1 MSDTSWM
8 LDIGKPDQEV
18 DPADKESNSVNPPLP
33 IPEDDPIETSIDP
46 NDKSDTS
53 WMLDLDTDDGYEP
66 VVPRTSGLVKD
77 PGTDPSYMK
86 DFVLSAGVGL
96 TNGIE
101 ETLDTIGDLTGET
114 GIETLDY
121 VLDPNNRLIPRWYK
135 SKTGLGVAT
144 EGISRFLG
152 GFGLA
157 GKGLKAAGWAN
168 KVKKGEE
175 LVEISKKS
183 KFARG
188 MTAGAAADFFVIDP
202 AEGRLTDMLDDLDNP
217 YLDIVVFDFL
227 KSEDNDSVLEGK
239 VKNVIEG
246 MMLGGLIE
254 GLLMIGMRGIK
265 AARKTPE
272 KAQEI
277 YEKTAKKIE
286 EHKKS
291 FKGDDEIN
299 IFHGTDETFENF
311 DVDKTNDGTVWFTDR
326 KDLLEGSYDGIG
338 KKKNIM
344 HRTFKEGEL
353 NLADSSLEDKYMIQ
367 QLIDMGYDGVKYIR
381 EDGETVYQ
389 LYESGIKK
397 IKNPKPKVK
406 TRAEKINDVETNP
419 AINTRKAIKRLR
431 TSKENADKDS
441 KTFLDTI
448 INIDNLKSG
457 KHVLKTI
464 EDAVNLFDDET
475 LEYLTTDVLTNQNA
489 LELATLLGRNVEEV
503 LAALPKD
510 AEYARQSTIRMIA
523 AKQVIQRIG
532 KQTQEMAKEV
542 SRLTKLYGRAKIT
555 LPGQKAY
562 RNWPEEAQKVVRQYE
577 EMSVVLA
584 DSTYY
589 LKEQV
594 RNAARLT
601 QAGRVKVGLAEGKL
615 DIERLVDDIENYK
628 GDALSSAGTMANYTP
643 AQVVKQVGK
652 TKGRLAVETF
662 NSLYTNSLLSS
673 PWTNAINL
681 TSGIYEALLRPLEN
695 AVGATLQGDL
705 RGAAQAFGHYQGMLQ
720 SYKDIWRATKLS
732 FQQSDAVLDKKFQTI
747 ETKGRGRT
755 ISAANYNM
763 QEGLPATMVDWVG
776 KYLELPGQLL
786 TSGDELLKQANYRGR
801 IHASSVKR
809 MTDEGIQPGS
819 PAWKEGLEKDMD
831 NAFAPDGSAAVDRNP
846 MAAEAVQ
853 YARES
858 TFTNT
863 LKDGSY
869 LGVGENLEKFFN
881 NVPAL
886 RFMAPF
892 IRTPTNL
899 WRHVANRFP
908 ILGRYTKQNSEK
920 WATGDPRARAEILGQ
935 QVFGVAATAMG
946 YMYATSDVVITDK
959 NGKQQVLPRI
969 TGKGI
974 KNKGARDLLMATGW
988 QPYSILMNKGTEEK
1002 PEWTYVQYNR
1012 TDPRF
1017 FMFGIMADIVE
1028 VSKLDPTIEGIPDY
1042 SIAIIQ
1048 SIARNMTD
1056 KTYTKGISDALELMG
1071 DPTGGNVTRFGGNLI
1086 NNVIPYSGMRRFL
1099 VQEFGDGHSYEVRNA
1114 TDVLLANVGLTDTLE
1129 PKRDWKGDPI
1139 IKARTGF
1146 FMNDGLFSG
1155 VTMSPSLI
1163 GRGSVMKDSSDNI
1176 YVMAKLLSGV
1186 AGIEKKS
1193 LHKDLDISKYTNSK
1207 GQTALDYWRENIGK
1221 VRVNGM
1227 KIDQFMKTKM
1237 KSSEFLN
1244 AGTGDPNDPGGREYL
1259 MAKYYQAFKL
1269 KSRNQLLQKG
1279 SGFKDE
1285 EGNRLSDTFIQERKD
1300 KWRFFKRD
1308 APHIREDKKKKID
1321 RLIGF

>member
-8 LDIGKPDQEV
+8 LDIEKLDQEK
-18 DPADKESNSVNPPLP
+18 DPTDQESNSVNPPLP

-53 WMLDLDTDDGYEP
+53 WMNDLDTDDGYEP

-77 PGTDPSYMK
+77 PGADPSYLK

-135 SKTGLGVAT
+135 SKTGVGIAT
-144 EGISRFLG
+144 EGIARFLG

-157 GKGLKAAGWAN
+157 SKGLKAAGWAN
-168 KVKKGEE
+168 KVKKGNE

-202 AEGRLTDMLDDLDNP
+202 AEGRLTDMLAEFDNP
-217 YLDIVVFDFL
+217 YLDIVVFDYL
-227 KSEDNDSVLEGK
+227 KSEDDDSVLEGK

-246 MMLGGLIE
+246 MMLGGLVE
-254 GLLMIGMRGIK
+254 GALMIGMRAMK

-272 KAQEI
+272 KAEEI
-277 YEKTAKKIE
+277 YEKAAKKIE
-286 EHKKS
+286 EHKK
-291 FKGDDEIN
+291 KYDTKPGDPDPA
-299 IFHGTDETFENF
+299 T
-311 DVDKTNDGTVWFTDR
+311 
-326 KDLLEGSYDGIG
+326 
-338 KKKNIM
+338 
-344 HRTFKEGEL
+344 
-353 NLADSSLEDKYMIQ
+353 
-367 QLIDMGYDGVKYIR
+367 
-381 EDGETVYQ
+381 
-389 LYESGIKK
+389 
-397 IKNPKPKVK
+397 KPK
-406 TRAEKINDVETNP
+406 TRAEKINEVETNP
-419 AINTRKAIKRLR
+419 AIDTNKAIKKLK
-431 TSKENADKDS
+431 TSAENADKDS
-441 KTFLDTI
+441 RTFLDTI
-448 INIDNLKSG
+448 INTDKFKSG
-457 KHVLKTI
+457 RHVLKTI

-475 LEYLTTDVLTNQNA
+475 LEYLSKDVLTNKNA
-489 LELATLLGRNVEEV
+489 LELANLLGRNVEEV

-510 AEYARQSTIRMIA
+510 AEYAKQSTVRMIA

-542 SRLTKLYGRAKIT
+542 SKLTKLYGRAKIT

-562 RNWPEEAQKVVRQYE
+562 RDWPEDAQKVVRQYE
-577 EMSVVLA
+577 EMSVILA

-589 LKEQV
+589 LKEQI

-601 QAGRVKVGLAEGKL
+601 QAGRIKVGLAEGKL

-643 AQVVKQVGK
+643 AQVISQVGK

-681 TSGIYEALLRPLEN
+681 TSGIYEAMLRPLEN
-695 AVGATLQGDL
+695 ASGAILQGDL
-705 RGAAQAFGHYQGMLQ
+705 RGAAQAFAHYQGMLQ

-732 FQQSDAVLDKKFQTI
+732 FQQGDAVLDKKFQTI
-747 ETKGRGRT
+747 ETKGRNGRT
-755 ISAANYNM
+755 ITAANYDM
-763 QEGLPATMVDWVG
+763 QDGLPARMVDWVG

-786 TSGDELLKQANYRGR
+786 TSGDEMLKQANYRGR
-801 IHASSVKR
+801 IHASSVRR
-809 MTDEGIQPGS
+809 MTAEGIEPGS

-831 NAFAPDGSAAVDRNP
+831 QAFAPDGSAAVDRNP

-853 YARES
+853 YAREA
-858 TFTNT
+858 TFTNS

-869 LGVGENLEKFFN
+869 LGIGENLEKFFN

-899 WRHVANRFP
+899 WRHVGNRFP
-908 ILGRYTKQNSEK
+908 ILGRFTKQNSEK

-935 QVFGVAATAMG
+935 QLFGLAATTMG

-959 NGKQQVLPRI
+959 NGKQKVLPRI

-974 KNKGARDLLMATGW
+974 KDRGARDLLMATGW
-988 QPYSILMNKGTEEK
+988 QPYSILMNKGTEEE

-1028 VSKLDPTIEGIPDY
+1028 VSKLDPTIEGIPEY
-1042 SIAIIQ
+1042 SIAVLQ
-1048 SIARNMTD
+1048 SITRNMTD
-1056 KTYTKGISDALELMG
+1056 KTYTKGISDALELLE
-1071 DPTGGNVTRFGGNLI
+1071 DPTGANVTRFGGNLL
-1086 NNVIPYSGMRRFL
+1086 NNTIPYSGFRRFL
-1099 VQEFGDGHSYEVRNA
+1099 VQELGDAHSYEVRDA
-1114 TDVLLANVGLTDTLE
+1114 TDVLLENVGLTDTLE

-1146 FMNDGLFSG
+1146 FMNDGVFSG
-1155 VTMSPSLI
+1155 VMMSPSLI
-1163 GRGSVMKDSSDNI
+1163 GRGSEIKDPSDNI
-1176 YVMAKLLSGV
+1176 YTMAKLLSGV
-1186 AGIEKKS
+1186 SGIDKKS
-1193 LHKDLDISKYTNSK
+1193 LHKDLDISTFRNSK

-1227 KIDQFMKTKM
+1227 KIDQFMKFKM

-1244 AGTGDPNDPGGREYL
+1244 AGTGDPNDPGGKEFL

-1269 KSRNQLLQKG
+1269 KARNQLLSKG
-1279 SGFKDE
+1279 SGFKNE
-1285 EGNRLSDTFIQERKD
+1285 EGDRLSDSFVEERKD
-1300 KWRFFKRD
+1300 KYRFYKKD
-1308 APHIREDKKKKID
+1308 APHIKEDKKRNID

>member
-8 LDIGKPDQEV
+8 LNIEKPDQEI

-46 NDKSDTS
+46 NDKSNSS
-53 WMLDLDTDDGYEP
+53 WLNDLDEDDGYEP

-152 GFGLA
+152 GFGIA

-286 EHKKS
+286 EHKK
-291 FKGDDEIN
+291 KYDTKPGDPDPA
-299 IFHGTDETFENF
+299 
-311 DVDKTNDGTVWFTDR
+311 
-326 KDLLEGSYDGIG
+326 S
-338 KKKNIM
+338 
-344 HRTFKEGEL
+344 
-353 NLADSSLEDKYMIQ
+353 
-367 QLIDMGYDGVKYIR
+367 
-381 EDGETVYQ
+381 
-389 LYESGIKK
+389 
-397 IKNPKPKVK
+397 KPK

-809 MTDEGIQPGS
+809 MTDEGIEPGS

-858 TFTNT
+858 TFTNS

-974 KNKGARDLLMATGW
+974 KDKGARDLLMATGW

-1071 DPTGGNVTRFGGNLI
+1071 DPTGGNVTRFGGNLV

-1193 LHKDLDISKYTNSK
+1193 LHKDLDISKYKNSK